1 LNEDPLIQSSGNKN
15 MADAVVNQNSEMVSN
30 DTGVFQQAG
39 SLVSQVS
46 RIYNQPAF
54 QRSLPT
60 FIALAVATIGL
71 GAYLWMQQPTRT
83 TLYAGLPE
91 AEKSR
96 VLDALRN
103 SGINVS
109 LDPVTGDVLVPTEN
123 YHSSR
128 MTLAA
133 QGLPA
138 SAGTGYEQ
146 LDTIQMG
153 SSRSVEAAKLKQ
165 SQELELARSI
175 SEIDLVISA
184 RVHLALPDKEV
195 FVRQQAEP
203 TASVFLQLAR
213 GRSLGRSQVEAIL
226 HLVSASVPSLT
237 KENVS
242 VVDQSGNLLSRST
255 GSAEGRLSN
264 DQLEHRI
271 QLENIYRARITSLLS
286 PIVGAGNINAQI
298 NLDIDFT
305 RSEVTEEVVDPKGNA
320 LRSEQNTSDRTMAAQ
335 AKGIPGALA
344 NQPPAAANL
353 ETQSSANG
361 GNEEMRSQSS
371 SEVKNY
377 EVSRTVSSTMKPT
390 NVIRKINAAVLVRE
404 RNIMDPETG
413 LPTTQKMSEGELLQ
427 IEKLVADAI
436 GIDKERGDSLT
447 VSSAPFMNELSE
459 GVKMEWFEKP
469 YMRSIINQTGF
480 VFILA
485 IVILGVV
492 RPLLSRILI
501 PTQVPGLHG
510 APASQDEIDID
521 QIEVGEGE
529 SLEDIKSKLKPKK
542 ASISAEMLDT
552 ANTYD
557 DKVAVIRM
565 IVSDEA
571 GRVSNV
577 FKSMMSRDIS

>member
-1 LNEDPLIQSSGNKN
+1 

-30 DTGVFQQAG
+30 ESGVLKQAG

-46 RIYNQPAF
+46 RMYSQPAF

-60 FIALAVATIGL
+60 FVALAVAVVGL
-71 GAYLWMQQPTRT
+71 VAYVWFQQPSRT

-96 VLDALRN
+96 VLEALTN
-103 SGINVS
+103 SGVS
-109 LDPVTGDVLVPTEN
+109 VTLDPVTGDVLVPTQN

-138 SAGTGYEQ
+138 TAATGYEQ
-146 LDTIQMG
+146 LDSIQMG
-153 SSRSVEAAKLKQ
+153 SSRSVEAARLKQ

-175 SEIDLVISA
+175 SEIDMVLSA

-213 GRSLGRSQVEAIL
+213 GRSLGRSKVEAIT
-226 HLVSASVPSLT
+226 HLVSASIPNLS

-242 VVDQSGNLLSRST
+242 VVDQNGNLLSSSN
-255 GSAEGRLSN
+255 GSDEARLS
-264 DQLEHRI
+264 DAQLEHRI
-271 QLENIYRARITSLLS
+271 RLEDIYRNRVKSLLT

-320 LRSEQNTSDRTMAAQ
+320 LRSEQNSSDKTMAAE
-335 AKGIPGALA
+335 AKGIPGAVA
-344 NQPPAAANL
+344 NTPPAPANL
-353 ETQSSANG
+353 NTARSAG
-361 GNEEMRSQSS
+361 GGAGGELRSQST

-377 EVSRTVSSTMKPT
+377 EVSRTVSSTVNPT
-390 NVIRKINAAVLVRE
+390 NIIRKINAAVLVRE
-404 RNIMDPETG
+404 RTIMDPETG
-413 LPTTQKMSEGELLQ
+413 LPTTQKMTEGELLQ
-427 IEKLVADAI
+427 IEKLVADAV

-447 VSSAPFMNELSE
+447 VSSAPFMSELTDA
-459 GVKMEWFEKP
+459 VTLQWYEKP
-469 YMRSIINQTGF
+469 YMRSIINQAGF
-480 VFILA
+480 VLILA

-492 RPLLSRILI
+492 RPLLNRVLI
-501 PTQVPGLHG
+501 PVLVPGMSG
-510 APASQDEIDID
+510 TADSEDDIDID

-529 SLEDIKSKLKPKK
+529 SLEDIKAKLKPKK

-577 FKSMMSRDIS
+577 FKSMMSRDIG

>member
-1 LNEDPLIQSSGNKN
+1 
-15 MADAVVNQNSEMVSN
+15 MADAVVNQSREMVTN
-30 DTGVFQQAG
+30 DSGVFAQAG
-39 SLVSQVS
+39 TLAAQVS
-46 RIYNQPAF
+46 RMYNQPAF

-60 FIALAVATIGL
+60 IVALAVAVLGL

-96 VLDALRN
+96 VIDALRN
-103 SGINVS
+103 SGVS
-109 LDPVTGDVLVPTEN
+109 VTLDPVTGDVLVPTEN

-138 SAGTGYEQ
+138 SAATGYEQ
-146 LDTIQMG
+146 LDSIQMG
-153 SSRSVEAAKLKQ
+153 SSRSVEAARLKQ

-175 SEIDLVISA
+175 SEIDLVLSA

-213 GRSLGRSQVEAIL
+213 GRSLGRSKVEAIT
-226 HLVSASVPSLT
+226 HLVSASVPNLS

-242 VVDQSGNLLSRST
+242 VVDQNGNLLSSIN
-255 GSAEGRLSN
+255 GGVEGRLS
-264 DQLEHRI
+264 DAQLEHRI
-271 QLENIYRARITSLLS
+271 RLEDIYRSRITSLLS

-305 RSEVTEEVVDPKGNA
+305 RSEITEEIVDPNGNA
-320 LRSEQNTSDRTMAAQ
+320 LRSEQSTSDKTMAAQ
-335 AKGIPGALA
+335 AKGIPGAVA
-344 NQPPAAANL
+344 NTPPAPADLNTQRSATGANDEL
-353 ETQSSANG
+353 
-361 GNEEMRSQSS
+361 RSQSS

-377 EVSRTVSSTMKPT
+377 EVSRTVSSTVNPT
-390 NVIRKINAAVLVRE
+390 NIIRKINAAVLVRE
-404 RNIMDPETG
+404 RTIMDPETG
-413 LPTTQKMSEGELLQ
+413 LPTTQKMTEGELLQ

-436 GIDKERGDSLT
+436 GINKERGDSLT
-447 VSSAPFMNELSE
+447 VSSAPFMTELSE
-459 GVKMEWFEKP
+459 GVEIQWFEQP
-469 YMRSIINQTGF
+469 YMRSIINQAGL
-480 VFILA
+480 VLILA

-492 RPLLSRILI
+492 RPLLNRILI
-501 PTQVPGLHG
+501 PISVPGMHG
-510 APASQDEIDID
+510 AAGSEDEIDID
-521 QIEVGEGE
+521 QIEVSEGE
-529 SLEDIKSKLKPKK
+529 SLEDIKAKLKPKK

-577 FKSMMSRDIS
+577 FKSMMSRDIG

>member
-1 LNEDPLIQSSGNKN
+1 

-30 DTGVFQQAG
+30 ESGVLKQAG

-46 RIYNQPAF
+46 RMYSQPAF

-60 FIALAVATIGL
+60 FVALAVAVVGL
-71 GAYLWMQQPTRT
+71 GAYLWFQQPSRT

-96 VLDALRN
+96 VLEALTN
-103 SGINVS
+103 AGVS
-109 LDPVTGDVLVPTEN
+109 VTLDPVTGDVLVPTQN

-138 SAGTGYEQ
+138 TAATGYEQ
-146 LDTIQMG
+146 LDSIQMG
-153 SSRSVEAAKLKQ
+153 SSRSVEAARLKQ

-175 SEIDLVISA
+175 SEIDMVLSA

-213 GRSLGRSQVEAIL
+213 GRSLGRSKVDAIT
-226 HLVSASVPSLT
+226 HLVSASIPNLS

-242 VVDQSGNLLSRST
+242 VVDQNGNLLSSSN
-255 GSAEGRLSN
+255 GSAEARLS
-264 DQLEHRI
+264 DAQLEHRI
-271 QLENIYRARITSLLS
+271 RLEDIYRNRVKSLLT

-305 RSEVTEEVVDPKGNA
+305 RSEITEEVVDPNGNA
-320 LRSEQNTSDRTMAAQ
+320 LRSEQNSSDKTMAAE
-335 AKGIPGALA
+335 AKGIPGAVA
-344 NQPPAAANL
+344 NTPPEPADLNTVRTAGSG
-353 ETQSSANG
+353 EG
-361 GNEEMRSQSS
+361 GELRSQST

-377 EVSRTVSSTMKPT
+377 EVSRTVSSTVNPT
-390 NVIRKINAAVLVRE
+390 NIIRKINAAVLVRE
-404 RNIMDPETG
+404 RTIMDPETG
-413 LPTTQKMSEGELLQ
+413 LPTTQKMTEGELLQ
-427 IEKLVADAI
+427 IEKLVADAV

-447 VSSAPFMNELSE
+447 VSSAPFMDELTDA
-459 GVKMEWFEKP
+459 VTLQWFEKP
-469 YMRSIINQTGF
+469 YMRDIINQAGF
-480 VFILA
+480 VLILA

-492 RPLLSRILI
+492 RPLLNRVLI
-501 PTQVPGLHG
+501 PVLVPGMSG
-510 APASQDEIDID
+510 TSESENDIDID
-521 QIEVGEGE
+521 QIEVAEGE
-529 SLEDIKSKLKPKK
+529 SLEDIKARLKPKK

>member
-1 LNEDPLIQSSGNKN
+1 

-30 DTGVFQQAG
+30 ESGVLKQAG

-46 RIYNQPAF
+46 RMYSQPAF

-60 FIALAVATIGL
+60 FVALAVAVVGL
-71 GAYLWMQQPTRT
+71 GAYLWFQQPSRT

-96 VLDALRN
+96 VLEALTN
-103 SGINVS
+103 SGVS
-109 LDPVTGDVLVPTEN
+109 VTLDPVTGDVLVPTQN

-138 SAGTGYEQ
+138 TAATGYEQ
-146 LDTIQMG
+146 LDSIQMG
-153 SSRSVEAAKLKQ
+153 SSRSVEAARLKQ

-175 SEIDLVISA
+175 SEIDMVLSA

-213 GRSLGRSQVEAIL
+213 GRSLGRSKVDAIT
-226 HLVSASVPSLT
+226 HLVSASIPNLS

-242 VVDQSGNLLSRST
+242 VVDQNGNLLSSSN
-255 GSAEGRLSN
+255 GSVEARLS
-264 DQLEHRI
+264 DAQLEHRI
-271 QLENIYRARITSLLS
+271 RLEDIYRNRVKSLLT

-305 RSEVTEEVVDPKGNA
+305 RSEVTEEVVDPNGNA
-320 LRSEQNTSDRTMAAQ
+320 LRSEQNSSDKTMAAE
-335 AKGIPGALA
+335 AKGIPGAVA
-344 NQPPAAANL
+344 NTPPAPADLN
-353 ETQSSANG
+353 TTRSAG
-361 GNEEMRSQSS
+361 GGAGGELRSQST

-377 EVSRTVSSTMKPT
+377 EVSRTVSSTVNPT
-390 NVIRKINAAVLVRE
+390 NIIRKINAAVLVRE
-404 RNIMDPETG
+404 RTIMDPETG
-413 LPTTQKMSEGELLQ
+413 LPTTQKMTEGELLQ
-427 IEKLVADAI
+427 IEKLVADAV

-447 VSSAPFMNELSE
+447 VSSAPFMSELTDA
-459 GVKMEWFEKP
+459 VTLQWYEKP
-469 YMRSIINQTGF
+469 YMRSIINQAGF
-480 VFILA
+480 VLILA

-492 RPLLSRILI
+492 RPLLNRVLI
-501 PTQVPGLHG
+501 PVLVPGMSG
-510 APASQDEIDID
+510 TADSEDDIDID

-529 SLEDIKSKLKPKK
+529 SLEDIKAKLKPKK

-577 FKSMMSRDIS
+577 FKSMMSRDIG

>member
-1 LNEDPLIQSSGNKN
+1 
-15 MADAVVNQNSEMVSN
+15 MADAVVNQNSEVVSN
-30 DTGVFQQAG
+30 DSGVLAQAG

-46 RIYNQPAF
+46 RVYNQPAF

-60 FIALAVATIGL
+60 FIALAVAVLGL

-103 SGINVS
+103 SGVS
-109 LDPVTGDVLVPTEN
+109 VTLDPVTGDVLVPTEN

-138 SAGTGYEQ
+138 SAATGYEQ
-146 LDTIQMG
+146 LDSIQMG
-153 SSRSVEAAKLKQ
+153 SSRSVEAARLKQ

-213 GRSLGRSQVEAIL
+213 GRSLGRSQVEAIT
-226 HLVSASVPSLT
+226 HLVSASIPSLT

-242 VVDQSGNLLSRST
+242 VVDQNGNLLSRSN
-255 GSAEGRLSN
+255 GSAEGQLSD

-271 QLENIYRARITSLLS
+271 RLEDIYRARIVSLLT

-305 RSEVTEEVVDPKGNA
+305 RSEVTEEIVDPNGNA
-320 LRSEQNTSDRTMAAQ
+320 LRSEQSTSDKTMAAQ

-344 NQPPAAANL
+344 NTPPAAANL
-353 ETQSSANG
+353 ENQSSANG
-361 GNEEMRSQSS
+361 GSEEMRSQSS

-377 EVSRTVSSTMKPT
+377 EVSRTVSSTLKPT

-404 RNIMDPETG
+404 RSIMDPETG
-413 LPTTQKMSEGELLQ
+413 LPTTQKMTEGELLQ
-427 IEKLVADAI
+427 IEKLVADAV
-436 GIDKERGDSLT
+436 GIDTERGDSLT
-447 VSSAPFMNELSE
+447 VSSAPFMNELTE
-459 GVKMEWFEKP
+459 GVKIEWFEKP
-469 YMRSIINQTGF
+469 YMRSIIKQTGF
-480 VFILA
+480 VLILA

-492 RPLLSRILI
+492 RPLLNRILI
-501 PTQVPGLHG
+501 PVTVPGMHG
-510 APASQDEIDID
+510 AAGAEDEIDID

-529 SLEDIKSKLKPKK
+529 SLEDIKAKLKPKK

-577 FKSMMSRDIS
+577 FKAMMSRDIS

>member
-1 LNEDPLIQSSGNKN
+1 

-30 DTGVFQQAG
+30 ESGVFKQAG

-46 RIYNQPAF
+46 RMYSQPAF

-60 FIALAVATIGL
+60 FVALAVAVVGL
-71 GAYLWMQQPTRT
+71 GAYLWFQQPSRT

-96 VLDALRN
+96 VLEALTN
-103 SGINVS
+103 AGVS
-109 LDPVTGDVLVPTEN
+109 VTLDPVTGDVLVPTQN

-138 SAGTGYEQ
+138 TAATGYEQ
-146 LDTIQMG
+146 LDSIQMG
-153 SSRSVEAAKLKQ
+153 SSRSVEAARLKQ

-175 SEIDLVISA
+175 SEIDMVLSA

-213 GRSLGRSQVEAIL
+213 GRSLGRSKVDAIT
-226 HLVSASVPSLT
+226 HLVSASIPNLS

-242 VVDQSGNLLSRST
+242 VVDQNGNLLSSSN
-255 GSAEGRLSN
+255 GSVEARLS
-264 DQLEHRI
+264 DAQLEHRI
-271 QLENIYRARITSLLS
+271 RLEDIYRNRVKSLLT

-305 RSEVTEEVVDPKGNA
+305 RSEITEEVVDPNGNA
-320 LRSEQNTSDRTMAAQ
+320 LRSEQNSSDKTMAAE
-335 AKGIPGALA
+335 AKGIPGAVA
-344 NQPPAAANL
+344 NTPPAPADLNTAR
-353 ETQSSANG
+353 SAG
-361 GNEEMRSQSS
+361 GGEGGELRSQST

-377 EVSRTVSSTMKPT
+377 EVSRTVSSTVNPT
-390 NVIRKINAAVLVRE
+390 NIIRKINAAVLVRE
-404 RNIMDPETG
+404 RTIMDPETG
-413 LPTTQKMSEGELLQ
+413 LPTTQKMTEGELLQ
-427 IEKLVADAI
+427 IEKLVADAV

-447 VSSAPFMNELSE
+447 VSSAPFMDELTDA
-459 GVKMEWFEKP
+459 VTLQWFEKP
-469 YMRSIINQTGF
+469 YMRSIINQAGF
-480 VFILA
+480 VLILA

-492 RPLLSRILI
+492 RPLLNRVLI
-501 PTQVPGLHG
+501 PVLVPGMSG
-510 APASQDEIDID
+510 TSDSEDDIDID
-521 QIEVGEGE
+521 QIEVAEGE
-529 SLEDIKSKLKPKK
+529 SLEDIKAKLKPKK

-577 FKSMMSRDIS
+577 FKSMMSRDIG

>member
-1 LNEDPLIQSSGNKN
+1 
-15 MADAVVNQNSEMVSN
+15 MADAVVNQSREMVTN
-30 DTGVFQQAG
+30 DSGVFAQAG
-39 SLVSQVS
+39 TLAAQVS
-46 RIYNQPAF
+46 RMYNQPAF

-60 FIALAVATIGL
+60 IVALAVAVLGL

-96 VLDALRN
+96 VIDALRN
-103 SGINVS
+103 SGVS
-109 LDPVTGDVLVPTEN
+109 VTLDPVTGDVLVPTEN

-138 SAGTGYEQ
+138 SAATGYEQ
-146 LDTIQMG
+146 LDSIQMG
-153 SSRSVEAAKLKQ
+153 SSRSVEAARLKQ

-175 SEIDLVISA
+175 SEIDLVLSA

-213 GRSLGRSQVEAIL
+213 GRSLGRSKVEAIT
-226 HLVSASVPSLT
+226 HLVSASVPNLS

-242 VVDQSGNLLSRST
+242 VVDQNGNLLSSVN
-255 GSAEGRLSN
+255 GGVEGRLS
-264 DQLEHRI
+264 DAQLEHRI
-271 QLENIYRARITSLLS
+271 RLEDIYRSRITSLLS

-305 RSEVTEEVVDPKGNA
+305 RSEITEEIVDPNGNA
-320 LRSEQNTSDRTMAAQ
+320 LRSEQSTSDKTMAAQ
-335 AKGIPGALA
+335 AKGIPGAVA
-344 NQPPAAANL
+344 NTPPAPADLN
-353 ETQSSANG
+353 TQRSATGPN
-361 GNEEMRSQSS
+361 NELRSQSS

-377 EVSRTVSSTMKPT
+377 EVSRTVSSTVNPT
-390 NVIRKINAAVLVRE
+390 NIIRKINAAVLVRE
-404 RNIMDPETG
+404 RTIMDPETG
-413 LPTTQKMSEGELLQ
+413 LPTTQKMTEGELLQ

-436 GIDKERGDSLT
+436 GINKERGDSLT
-447 VSSAPFMNELSE
+447 VSSAPFITELSE
-459 GVKMEWFEKP
+459 GVEIQWFEKP
-469 YMRSIINQTGF
+469 YMRSIINQAGL
-480 VFILA
+480 VLILA

-492 RPLLSRILI
+492 RPLLNRILI
-501 PTQVPGLHG
+501 PISVPGMHG
-510 APASQDEIDID
+510 AAGSEDEIDID

-529 SLEDIKSKLKPKK
+529 SLEDIKAKLKPKK

-577 FKSMMSRDIS
+577 FKSMMSRDIG

>member
-1 LNEDPLIQSSGNKN
+1 
-15 MADAVVNQNSEMVSN
+15 MADAVVNQNSEVVSN
-30 DTGVFQQAG
+30 DSGVFAQAG

-46 RIYNQPAF
+46 RVYNQPAF

-60 FIALAVATIGL
+60 FIAMAVAVLGL

-103 SGINVS
+103 SGVS
-109 LDPVTGDVLVPTEN
+109 VTLDPVTGDVLVPTEN

-138 SAGTGYEQ
+138 SAATGYEQ
-146 LDTIQMG
+146 LDSIQMG
-153 SSRSVEAAKLKQ
+153 SSRSVEAARLKQ

-213 GRSLGRSQVEAIL
+213 GRSLGRSQVEAIT
-226 HLVSASVPSLT
+226 HLVSASIPSLT

-242 VVDQSGNLLSRST
+242 VVDQNGNLLSRSN
-255 GSAEGRLSN
+255 GSAEGQLSD

-271 QLENIYRARITSLLS
+271 RLEDIYRSRIVSLLT

-305 RSEVTEEVVDPKGNA
+305 RSEVTEEIVDPNGNA
-320 LRSEQNTSDRTMAAQ
+320 LRSEQNTSDKTMAAQ

-344 NQPPAAANL
+344 NTPPAAANL
-353 ETQSSANG
+353 KNQSSANG
-361 GNEEMRSQSS
+361 GSEEMRSQSS

-377 EVSRTVSSTMKPT
+377 EVSRTVSSTLKPT

-404 RNIMDPETG
+404 RSIMDPETG
-413 LPTTQKMSEGELLQ
+413 LPTTQKMTEGELLQ
-427 IEKLVADAI
+427 IEKLVADAV
-436 GIDKERGDSLT
+436 GIDTKRGDSLT
-447 VSSAPFMNELSE
+447 VSSAPFMNELAE
-459 GVKMEWFEKP
+459 GVKIEWFEKP

-480 VFILA
+480 VLILA

-492 RPLLSRILI
+492 RPLLNRILI
-501 PTQVPGLHG
+501 PVTVPGMHG
-510 APASQDEIDID
+510 AAGSEDEIDID
-521 QIEVGEGE
+521 QIEVAEGE
-529 SLEDIKSKLKPKK
+529 SLEDIKAKLKPKK

-577 FKSMMSRDIS
+577 FKAMMSRDIS

>member
-1 LNEDPLIQSSGNKN
+1 
-15 MADAVVNQNSEMVSN
+15 MAEAVVSQNSEIVSN
-30 DTGVFQQAG
+30 ETGVLKQAG
-39 SLVSQVS
+39 TLVTQV
-46 RIYNQPAF
+46 RQMYGQPAF

-60 FIALAVATIGL
+60 IVAIMVVIFGL
-71 GAYLWMQQPTRT
+71 GFYLWAQQPIRT

-96 VLDALRN
+96 VIDALKN
-103 SGINVS
+103 SGVDVS
-109 LDPVTGDVLVPTEN
+109 LDPVTGDVLVPN
-123 YHSSR
+123 GSYHSSR

-138 SAGTGYEQ
+138 SAASGYEQ
-146 LDTIQMG
+146 LDSIQMG

-165 SQELELARSI
+165 SQEVELARSI
-175 SEIDLVISA
+175 SEIDMVMSA

-203 TASVFLQLAR
+203 TASVFVQLAR
-213 GRSLGRSQVEAIL
+213 GRSLGSSKVEAIT
-226 HLVSASVPSLT
+226 HLVSASIPNLT

-242 VVDQSGNLLSRST
+242 VVDQNGNLLSRSN
-255 GSAEGRLSN
+255 GSIEGRLS
-264 DQLEHRI
+264 DSQLEHRI
-271 QLENIYRARITSLLS
+271 RLEDIYRSRIKSLVS
-286 PIVGAGNINAQI
+286 PIVGVGNVNAQI

-305 RSEVTEEVVDPKGNA
+305 RSEITEEIVDPNGNA
-320 LRSEQNTSDRTMAAQ
+320 LRSEQSTSDKTLAAK
-335 AKGIPGALA
+335 AKGIPGAVA
-344 NQPPAAANL
+344 NTPP
-353 ETQSSANG
+353 SAVDLNKEKTVADG
-361 GNEEMRSQSS
+361 GGEELRSQSS

-377 EVSRTVSSTMKPT
+377 EVSRTVSSTMKPS
-390 NVIRKINAAVLVRE
+390 NVIRRINAAVLVRE
-404 RNIMDPETG
+404 RTIEDPETG
-413 LPTTQKMSEGELLQ
+413 LPTTQKMTEGELLQ

-436 GIDKERGDSLT
+436 GIDEERGDSLT
-447 VSSAPFMNELSE
+447 VSSAPFVSI
-459 GVKMEWFEKP
+459 VSDAVFQRWFEKP
-469 YMRSIINQTGF
+469 YMRSIINQAGF
-480 VFILA
+480 VLILG

-501 PTQVPGLHG
+501 PVSVPGVG
-510 APASQDEIDID
+510 GVAGGVDDEIDID

-529 SLEDIKSKLKPKK
+529 SLEDIKAKLKPKK
-542 ASISAEMLDT
+542 AAISAEMLDT

-577 FKSMMSRDIS
+577 FKSMMSRDMS

>member
-1 LNEDPLIQSSGNKN
+1 

-30 DTGVFQQAG
+30 ESGVLKQAG

-46 RIYNQPAF
+46 RMYGQPAF

-60 FIALAVATIGL
+60 FVALAVAVVGL
-71 GAYLWMQQPTRT
+71 GAYLWFQQPSRT

-96 VLDALRN
+96 VLEALAN
-103 SGINVS
+103 SGVS
-109 LDPVTGDVLVPTEN
+109 VTLDPVTGDVLVPTQN

-138 SAGTGYEQ
+138 TAATGYEQ
-146 LDTIQMG
+146 LDSIQMG
-153 SSRSVEAAKLKQ
+153 SSRSVEAARLKQ

-175 SEIDLVISA
+175 SEIDMVLSA

-213 GRSLGRSQVEAIL
+213 GRSLGRSKVDAIT
-226 HLVSASVPSLT
+226 HLVSASIPNLS

-242 VVDQSGNLLSRST
+242 VVDQNGNLLSSSN
-255 GSAEGRLSN
+255 GSVEARLS
-264 DQLEHRI
+264 DAQLEHRI
-271 QLENIYRARITSLLS
+271 RLEDIYRNRVKSLLT

-320 LRSEQNTSDRTMAAQ
+320 LRSEQNSSDKTMAAE
-335 AKGIPGALA
+335 AKGIPGAVA
-344 NQPPAAANL
+344 NTPPAPADLNTAR
-353 ETQSSANG
+353 SAG
-361 GNEEMRSQSS
+361 GGAGGELRSQST

-377 EVSRTVSSTMKPT
+377 EVSRTVSSTVNPT
-390 NVIRKINAAVLVRE
+390 NIIRKINAAVLVRE
-404 RNIMDPETG
+404 RSIVDPETG
-413 LPTTQKMSEGELLQ
+413 LPTTQKMTEGELLQ
-427 IEKLVADAI
+427 IEKLVADAV

-447 VSSAPFMNELSE
+447 VSSAPFMSELTDA
-459 GVKMEWFEKP
+459 VTLQWYEKP
-469 YMRSIINQTGF
+469 YMRSIINQAGF
-480 VFILA
+480 VLILA

-492 RPLLSRILI
+492 RPLLNRVLI
-501 PTQVPGLHG
+501 PVLVPGMSG
-510 APASQDEIDID
+510 AADSEDDIDID

-529 SLEDIKSKLKPKK
+529 SLEDIKAKLKPKK

-577 FKSMMSRDIS
+577 FKSMMSRDIG

>member
-1 LNEDPLIQSSGNKN
+1 
-15 MADAVVNQNSEMVSN
+15 MADAVVNQSREMVTN
-30 DTGVFQQAG
+30 DSGVFAQAG
-39 SLVSQVS
+39 TLAAQVS
-46 RIYNQPAF
+46 RMYNQPAF

-60 FIALAVATIGL
+60 IVALAVAVLGL

-96 VLDALRN
+96 VIDALRN
-103 SGINVS
+103 SGVS
-109 LDPVTGDVLVPTEN
+109 VTLDPVTGDVLVPTEN

-138 SAGTGYEQ
+138 SAATGYEQ
-146 LDTIQMG
+146 LDSIQMG
-153 SSRSVEAAKLKQ
+153 SSRSVEAARLKQ

-175 SEIDLVISA
+175 SEIDLVLSA

-213 GRSLGRSQVEAIL
+213 GRSLGRSKVEAIT
-226 HLVSASVPSLT
+226 HLVSASVPNLS

-242 VVDQSGNLLSRST
+242 VVDQNGNLLSSVN
-255 GSAEGRLSN
+255 GGVEGRLS
-264 DQLEHRI
+264 DAQLEHRI
-271 QLENIYRARITSLLS
+271 RLEDIYRSRITSLLS

-305 RSEVTEEVVDPKGNA
+305 RSEITEEIVDPNGNA
-320 LRSEQNTSDRTMAAQ
+320 LRSEQSTSDKTMAAQ
-335 AKGIPGALA
+335 AKGIPGAVA
-344 NQPPAAANL
+344 NTPPAPADLN
-353 ETQSSANG
+353 TQRSATGPND
-361 GNEEMRSQSS
+361 ELRSQSS

-377 EVSRTVSSTMKPT
+377 EVSRTVSSTVNPA
-390 NVIRKINAAVLVRE
+390 NIIRKINAAVLVRE
-404 RNIMDPETG
+404 RTIMDPETG
-413 LPTTQKMSEGELLQ
+413 LPTTQKMTEGELLQ

-436 GIDKERGDSLT
+436 GINKERGDSLT
-447 VSSAPFMNELSE
+447 VSSAPFVTELSE
-459 GVKMEWFEKP
+459 GVEIQWFEKP
-469 YMRSIINQTGF
+469 YMRSIINQAGL
-480 VFILA
+480 VLILA

-492 RPLLSRILI
+492 RPLLNRILI
-501 PTQVPGLHG
+501 PISVPGMHG
-510 APASQDEIDID
+510 AAGSEDEIDID

-529 SLEDIKSKLKPKK
+529 SLEDIKAKLKPKK

-577 FKSMMSRDIS
+577 FKSMMSRDIG

>member
-1 LNEDPLIQSSGNKN
+1 

-30 DTGVFQQAG
+30 DSGVFQQAG
-39 SLVSQVS
+39 SLVSQVR

-60 FIALAVATIGL
+60 FVALAVAVIGL
-71 GAYLWMQQPTRT
+71 GAYLWMQQPILT

-96 VLDALRN
+96 ILDALRN
-103 SGINVS
+103 SGVKVR

-138 SAGTGYEQ
+138 SVATGYEQ
-146 LDTIQMG
+146 LDSIQMG
-153 SSRSVEAAKLKQ
+153 SSRSVEAARLKQ
-165 SQELELARSI
+165 SQEMELARSI

-242 VVDQSGNLLSRST
+242 VVDQNGNLLSRSN

-264 DQLEHRI
+264 EQLEQRI
-271 QLENIYRARITSLLS
+271 RLEDIYRARITSLLT

-298 NLDIDFT
+298 NLDIDYT
-305 RSEVTEEVVDPKGNA
+305 RSEVTEEVVDPDGNA
-320 LRSEQNTSDRTMAAQ
+320 LRSEQSTSDRTMAAQ

-353 ETQSSANG
+353 TTESTANG

-377 EVSRTVSSTMKPT
+377 EVSRTVSSTMNPT
-390 NVIRKINAAVLVRE
+390 SVIRKINAAVLVRE
-404 RNIMDPETG
+404 RTITDPDTG

-427 IEKLVADAI
+427 IEKLVADAV

-447 VSSAPFMNELSE
+447 VSSAPFMSELSE
-459 GVKMEWFEKP
+459 GVKIEWFEKP
-469 YMRSIINQTGF
+469 YMRSIINQAGF
-480 VFILA
+480 VLILA

-492 RPLLSRILI
+492 RPLLNRILI
-501 PTQVPGLHG
+501 PIQVPGFQG
-510 APASQDEIDID
+510 VPGSDDEIDLD
-521 QIEVGEGE
+521 QIVVEEGE
-529 SLEDIKSKLKPKK
+529 SLEDIKAKLKPKK
-542 ASISAEMLDT
+542 QAISAEMLDT

-577 FKSMMSRDIS
+577 FKSMMSRDIN

>member
-1 LNEDPLIQSSGNKN
+1 
-15 MADAVVNQNSEMVSN
+15 MADAVVNQNREMVSN
-30 DTGVFQQAG
+30 EAGVFAQAG
-39 SLVSQVS
+39 SLASQVS
-46 RIYNQPAF
+46 RVYNQPAF

-60 FIALAVATIGL
+60 FVALAVAVLGL
-71 GAYLWMQQPTRT
+71 GAYLWAQQPSRT

-96 VLDALRN
+96 VLEALTN
-103 SGINVS
+103 SGVS
-109 LDPVTGDVLVPTEN
+109 VTLDPVTGDVLVPTAN

-138 SAGTGYEQ
+138 TAATGYEQ
-146 LDTIQMG
+146 LDSIQMG
-153 SSRSVEAAKLKQ
+153 SSRSVEAARLKQ

-175 SEIDLVISA
+175 SEIDMVINA

-213 GRSLGRSQVEAIL
+213 GRSLGRSKVDAIT
-226 HLVSASVPSLT
+226 HLVSASIPNLS

-242 VVDQSGNLLSRST
+242 VVDQNGNLLSSSN
-255 GSAEGRLSN
+255 GSVEARLS
-264 DQLEHRI
+264 DAQLEHRI
-271 QLENIYRARITSLLS
+271 RLEDIYRNRVKSLLT

-305 RSEVTEEVVDPKGNA
+305 RSEVTEEVVDPNGNA
-320 LRSEQNTSDRTMAAQ
+320 LRSEQNSSDKTMAAE
-335 AKGIPGALA
+335 AKGIPGAVA
-344 NQPPAAANL
+344 NTPPPPANL
-353 ETQSSANG
+353 NTARSAG
-361 GNEEMRSQSS
+361 GGIGGELRSQST

-377 EVSRTVSSTMKPT
+377 EVSRTVSSTVNPT
-390 NVIRKINAAVLVRE
+390 NIIRKINAAVLVRE
-404 RNIMDPETG
+404 RSIMDPETG
-413 LPTTQKMSEGELLQ
+413 LPTTQKMTEGELLQ
-427 IEKLVADAI
+427 IEKLVADAV

-447 VSSAPFMNELSE
+447 VSSAPFIDELT
-459 GVKMEWFEKP
+459 GAVKIQWFEKP
-469 YMRSIINQTGF
+469 YMRSIINQAGF
-480 VFILA
+480 VLILA

-492 RPLLSRILI
+492 RPLLSRVLI
-501 PTQVPGLHG
+501 PVSVPGMSG
-510 APASQDEIDID
+510 TSASEDEIDID

-529 SLEDIKSKLKPKK
+529 SLEDIKAKLKPKK

-577 FKSMMSRDIS
+577 FKSMMSRDIG

>member
-1 LNEDPLIQSSGNKN
+1 

-30 DTGVFQQAG
+30 DSGVLRQAG

-60 FIALAVATIGL
+60 FVALAVATIGL
-71 GAYLWMQQPTRT
+71 GTYLWMQSPQRT

-103 SGINVS
+103 SGVNVA

-133 QGLPA
+133 QGLPQ
-138 SAGTGYEQ
+138 SAATGYDQ
-146 LDTIQMG
+146 LDSIQMG
-153 SSRSVEAAKLKQ
+153 SSRSVEAARLKQ

-203 TASVFLQLAR
+203 TASVFIQLAR
-213 GRSLGRSQVEAIL
+213 GRSLGKSQINAIL
-226 HLVSASVPSLT
+226 HLVSASVPSLN

-242 VVDQSGNLLSRST
+242 VVDQNGNLLSRSS
-255 GSAEGRLSN
+255 GSTESRLSN
-264 DQLEHRI
+264 DQLEHRVR
-271 QLENIYRARITSLLS
+271 LEDIYRTRVTSMLA

-298 NLDIDFT
+298 NLDIDYT
-305 RSEVTEEVVDPKGNA
+305 RSEVTEEIVDPNGNA
-320 LRSEQNTSDRTMAAQ
+320 LRSEQSTSDRTMAAQ

-353 ETQSSANG
+353 QTQSTANG

-377 EVSRTVSSTMKPT
+377 EVSRTVSSKMNPS

-404 RNIMDPETG
+404 QTIMDPETG
-413 LPTTQKMSEGELLQ
+413 LPTTQKMTEGELLQ

-436 GIDKERGDSLT
+436 GIDEERGDSLT
-447 VSSAPFMNELSE
+447 VSSAPFVSELSDS
-459 GVKMEWFEKP
+459 VKIEWYEKP
-469 YMRSIINQTGF
+469 YMRSIINQGGF
-480 VFILA
+480 VLILG

-492 RPLLSRILI
+492 RPLLNRILI
-501 PTQVPGLHG
+501 PITVPGMAG
-510 APASQDEIDID
+510 APGSEDEIDLD

-529 SLEDIKSKLKPKK
+529 SLEDIKAKLKPKK

-571 GRVSNV
+571 GRVSAV
-577 FKSMMSRDIS
+577 FKSMMSRDIG

>member
-1 LNEDPLIQSSGNKN
+1 
-15 MADAVVNQNSEMVSN
+15 MADAVANQNSEMVSN
-30 DTGVFQQAG
+30 ESGVLKQAG

-46 RIYNQPAF
+46 RMYSQPAF

-60 FIALAVATIGL
+60 FVALAVAVVGL
-71 GAYLWMQQPTRT
+71 GAYLWFQQPSRT

-96 VLDALRN
+96 VLEALTN
-103 SGINVS
+103 SGVS
-109 LDPVTGDVLVPTEN
+109 VTLDPVTGDVLVPTQN

-138 SAGTGYEQ
+138 TAATGYEQ
-146 LDTIQMG
+146 LDSIQMG
-153 SSRSVEAAKLKQ
+153 SSRSVEAARLKQ

-175 SEIDLVISA
+175 SEIDMVLSA

-213 GRSLGRSQVEAIL
+213 GRSLGRSKVDAIT
-226 HLVSASVPSLT
+226 HLVSASIPNLS

-242 VVDQSGNLLSRST
+242 VVDQNGNLLSSSN
-255 GSAEGRLSN
+255 GSVEARLS
-264 DQLEHRI
+264 DAQLEHRI
-271 QLENIYRARITSLLS
+271 RLEDIYRNRVKSLLT

-320 LRSEQNTSDRTMAAQ
+320 LRSEQNSSDKTMAAE
-335 AKGIPGALA
+335 AKGIPGAVA
-344 NQPPAAANL
+344 NTPPRPADLNTAR
-353 ETQSSANG
+353 SAG
-361 GNEEMRSQSS
+361 GGAGGELRSQST

-377 EVSRTVSSTMKPT
+377 EVSRTVSSTVNPT
-390 NVIRKINAAVLVRE
+390 NIIRKINAAVLVRE
-404 RNIMDPETG
+404 RTIMDPETG
-413 LPTTQKMSEGELLQ
+413 LPTTQKMTEGELLQ
-427 IEKLVADAI
+427 IEKLVADAV

-447 VSSAPFMNELSE
+447 VSSAPFMSELTDA
-459 GVKMEWFEKP
+459 VTLQWYEKP
-469 YMRSIINQTGF
+469 YMRAIMNQAGF
-480 VFILA
+480 VLILA

-492 RPLLSRILI
+492 RPLLNRVLI
-501 PTQVPGLHG
+501 PVLVPGMSG
-510 APASQDEIDID
+510 TAESEDDIDID

-529 SLEDIKSKLKPKK
+529 SLEDIKAKLKPKK

-577 FKSMMSRDIS
+577 FKSMMSRDIG

>member
-1 LNEDPLIQSSGNKN
+1 

-30 DTGVFQQAG
+30 ESGVLKQAG

-46 RIYNQPAF
+46 RMYGQPAF

-60 FIALAVATIGL
+60 FVALAVAVVGL
-71 GAYLWMQQPTRT
+71 GAYLWFQQPSRT

-96 VLDALRN
+96 VLEALTN
-103 SGINVS
+103 SGVS
-109 LDPVTGDVLVPTEN
+109 VTLDPVTGDVLVPTQN

-138 SAGTGYEQ
+138 TAATGYEQ
-146 LDTIQMG
+146 LDSIQMG
-153 SSRSVEAAKLKQ
+153 SSRSVEAARLKQ

-175 SEIDLVISA
+175 SEIDMVLSA

-213 GRSLGRSQVEAIL
+213 GRSLGRSKVDAIT
-226 HLVSASVPSLT
+226 HLVSASIPNLS

-242 VVDQSGNLLSRST
+242 VVDQNGNLLSSSN
-255 GSAEGRLSN
+255 GSVEARLS
-264 DQLEHRI
+264 DAQLEHRI
-271 QLENIYRARITSLLS
+271 RLEDIYRNRVKSLLT

-320 LRSEQNTSDRTMAAQ
+320 LRSEQNSSDKTMAAE
-335 AKGIPGALA
+335 AKGIPGAVA
-344 NQPPAAANL
+344 NTPPAPADLNTAR
-353 ETQSSANG
+353 SAG
-361 GNEEMRSQSS
+361 GGAGGELRSQST

-377 EVSRTVSSTMKPT
+377 EVSRTVSSTVNPT
-390 NVIRKINAAVLVRE
+390 NIIRKINAAVLVRE
-404 RNIMDPETG
+404 RTIMDPETG
-413 LPTTQKMSEGELLQ
+413 LPTTQKMTEGELLQ
-427 IEKLVADAI
+427 IEKLVADAV

-447 VSSAPFMNELSE
+447 VSSAPFMSELSDA
-459 GVKMEWFEKP
+459 VTLQWYEKP
-469 YMRSIINQTGF
+469 YMRSIINQAGF
-480 VFILA
+480 VLILA

-492 RPLLSRILI
+492 RPLLNRVLI
-501 PTQVPGLHG
+501 PVLVPGMSG
-510 APASQDEIDID
+510 TADSEDDIDID

-529 SLEDIKSKLKPKK
+529 SLEDIKAKLKPKK

-577 FKSMMSRDIS
+577 FKSMMSRDIG

>member
-1 LNEDPLIQSSGNKN
+1 
-15 MADAVVNQNSEMVSN
+15 MADAVANQNSEMVSG

-60 FIALAVATIGL
+60 FIALAVAVIGL
-71 GAYLWMQQPTRT
+71 GAYLWMQQPART

-103 SGINVS
+103 SGVNVT
-109 LDPVTGDVLVPTEN
+109 LDPVTGDVLVPTET

-138 SAGTGYEQ
+138 SARTGYEQ
-146 LDTIQMG
+146 LDSIQMG

-165 SQELELARSI
+165 SQEMELARSI
-175 SEIDLVISA
+175 SEIDLVISS

-213 GRSLGRSQVEAIL
+213 GRSLGRSQIEAIL

-242 VVDQSGNLLSRST
+242 VVDQNGNLLSRSN

-271 QLENIYRARITSLLS
+271 RLEDIYRARITSLLT

-305 RSEVTEEVVDPKGNA
+305 RSEVTEEIVDPKGNA
-320 LRSEQNTSDRTMAAQ
+320 LRSEQNTSDQTMAAQ

-344 NQPPAAANL
+344 NQPPAAADL
-353 ETQSSANG
+353 ETQSTANG

-404 RNIMDPETG
+404 RAIMDPETG

-427 IEKLVADAI
+427 IEKLVADAV

-459 GVKMEWFEKP
+459 GVKVEWFEKP

-480 VFILA
+480 VLILA

-501 PTQVPGLHG
+501 PTQVPGMHG
-510 APASQDEIDID
+510 TPVSEDEIDID

-529 SLEDIKSKLKPKK
+529 SLEDIKAKLKPKK
-542 ASISAEMLDT
+542 AAISAEMLDT

>member
-1 LNEDPLIQSSGNKN
+1 

-30 DTGVFQQAG
+30 ESGVLKQAG

-46 RIYNQPAF
+46 RMYGQPAF

-60 FIALAVATIGL
+60 FVALAVAVLGL
-71 GAYLWMQQPTRT
+71 GAYLWAQQPSRT

-96 VLDALRN
+96 VLEALTN
-103 SGINVS
+103 SGVS
-109 LDPVTGDVLVPTEN
+109 VTLDPVTGDVLVPTAN

-138 SAGTGYEQ
+138 TAATGYEQ
-146 LDTIQMG
+146 LDSIQMG
-153 SSRSVEAAKLKQ
+153 SSRSVEAARLKQ

-175 SEIDLVISA
+175 SEIDMVINA

-213 GRSLGRSQVEAIL
+213 GRSLGRSKVDAIT
-226 HLVSASVPSLT
+226 HLVSASIPNLS

-242 VVDQSGNLLSRST
+242 VVDQNGNLLSSSN
-255 GSAEGRLSN
+255 GSVEARLS
-264 DQLEHRI
+264 DAQLEHRI
-271 QLENIYRARITSLLS
+271 RLEDIYRNRVKSLLT

-305 RSEVTEEVVDPKGNA
+305 RSEVTEEVVDPNGNA
-320 LRSEQNTSDRTMAAQ
+320 LRSEQNSSDKTMAAE
-335 AKGIPGALA
+335 AKGIPGAVA
-344 NQPPAAANL
+344 NTPPPPANL
-353 ETQSSANG
+353 NTARSAG
-361 GNEEMRSQSS
+361 GGIGGELRSQST

-377 EVSRTVSSTMKPT
+377 EVSRTVSSTVNPT
-390 NVIRKINAAVLVRE
+390 NIIRKINAAVLVRE
-404 RNIMDPETG
+404 RSIMDPETG
-413 LPTTQKMSEGELLQ
+413 LPTTQKMTEGELLQ
-427 IEKLVADAI
+427 IEKLVADAV

-447 VSSAPFMNELSE
+447 VSSAPFIDELTG
-459 GVKMEWFEKP
+459 GVKIQWFEKP
-469 YMRSIINQTGF
+469 YMRSIINQAGF
-480 VFILA
+480 VLILA

-501 PTQVPGLHG
+501 PVSVPGMSG
-510 APASQDEIDID
+510 TSASEDEIDID

-529 SLEDIKSKLKPKK
+529 SLEDIKAKLKPKK

-577 FKSMMSRDIS
+577 FKSMMSRDIG

>member
-1 LNEDPLIQSSGNKN
+1 

-30 DTGVFQQAG
+30 ESGVLKQAG

-46 RIYNQPAF
+46 RMYGQPAF

-60 FIALAVATIGL
+60 FVALAVAVVGL
-71 GAYLWMQQPTRT
+71 GAYLWFQQPSRT

-96 VLDALRN
+96 VLEALTN
-103 SGINVS
+103 SGVS
-109 LDPVTGDVLVPTEN
+109 VTLDPVTGDVLVPTQN

-138 SAGTGYEQ
+138 TAATGYEQ
-146 LDTIQMG
+146 LDSIQMG
-153 SSRSVEAAKLKQ
+153 SSRSVEAARLKQ

-175 SEIDLVISA
+175 SEIDMVLSA

-213 GRSLGRSQVEAIL
+213 GRSLGRSKVDAIT
-226 HLVSASVPSLT
+226 HLVSASIPNLS

-242 VVDQSGNLLSRST
+242 VVDQNGNLLSSSN
-255 GSAEGRLSN
+255 GSVEARLS
-264 DQLEHRI
+264 DAQLEHRI
-271 QLENIYRARITSLLS
+271 RLEDIYRNRVKSLLT

-320 LRSEQNTSDRTMAAQ
+320 LRSEQNSSDKTMAAE
-335 AKGIPGALA
+335 AKGIPGAVA
-344 NQPPAAANL
+344 NTPPAPADLN
-353 ETQSSANG
+353 TTRSAG
-361 GNEEMRSQSS
+361 GGAGGELRSQST

-377 EVSRTVSSTMKPT
+377 EVSRTVSSTVNPT
-390 NVIRKINAAVLVRE
+390 NIIRKINAAVLVRE
-404 RNIMDPETG
+404 RSIVDPETG
-413 LPTTQKMSEGELLQ
+413 LPTTQKMTEGELLQ
-427 IEKLVADAI
+427 IEKLVADAV

-447 VSSAPFMNELSE
+447 VSSAPFMSELTDA
-459 GVKMEWFEKP
+459 VTLQWYEKP
-469 YMRSIINQTGF
+469 YMRSIINQAGF
-480 VFILA
+480 VLILA

-492 RPLLSRILI
+492 RPLLNRVLI
-501 PTQVPGLHG
+501 PVLVPGMSG
-510 APASQDEIDID
+510 TADSEDDIDID

-529 SLEDIKSKLKPKK
+529 SLEDIKAKLKPKK

-577 FKSMMSRDIS
+577 FKSMMSRDIG

>member
-1 LNEDPLIQSSGNKN
+1 

-30 DTGVFQQAG
+30 DSGVFQQAG
-39 SLVSQVS
+39 SIVSQVS

-60 FIALAVATIGL
+60 FIALAVAVIGL

-103 SGINVS
+103 SGVNVT

-138 SAGTGYEQ
+138 SAATGYEQ
-146 LDTIQMG
+146 LDSIQMG
-153 SSRSVEAAKLKQ
+153 SSRSVEAARLKQ
-165 SQELELARSI
+165 SQEMELARSI

-226 HLVSASVPSLT
+226 HLVSASVPSLS

-242 VVDQSGNLLSRST
+242 VVDQNGNLLSRSN

-271 QLENIYRARITSLLS
+271 RLEDIYRARITSLLS

-305 RSEVTEEVVDPKGNA
+305 RSEVTEEIVDPNGNA

-353 ETQSSANG
+353 ETQSTANG

-404 RNIMDPETG
+404 RTIMDPETG

-427 IEKLVADAI
+427 IEKLVADAV

-447 VSSAPFMNELSE
+447 VSSAPFVNELSE

-480 VFILA
+480 VLILA

-501 PTQVPGLHG
+501 PTQVPGMHG
-510 APASQDEIDID
+510 APASEDEIDID

-529 SLEDIKSKLKPKK
+529 SLEDIKAKLKPKK
-542 ASISAEMLDT
+542 AAISAEMLDT

>member
-1 LNEDPLIQSSGNKN
+1 

-30 DTGVFQQAG
+30 DSGVLRQAG

-60 FIALAVATIGL
+60 FVALAVATIGL
-71 GAYLWMQQPTRT
+71 GTYLWMQTPQRT

-103 SGINVS
+103 SGVNVA

-133 QGLPA
+133 QGLPQ
-138 SAGTGYEQ
+138 SAATGYDQ
-146 LDTIQMG
+146 LDSIQMG
-153 SSRSVEAAKLKQ
+153 SSRSVEAARLKQ

-203 TASVFLQLAR
+203 TASVFIQLAR
-213 GRSLGRSQVEAIL
+213 GRSLGKSQINAIL
-226 HLVSASVPSLT
+226 HLVSASVPSLN

-242 VVDQSGNLLSRST
+242 VVDQNGNLLSRSS
-255 GSAEGRLSN
+255 GSTESRLSN
-264 DQLEHRI
+264 DQLEHRVR
-271 QLENIYRARITSLLS
+271 LEDIYRTRVTSLLA

-298 NLDIDFT
+298 NLDIDYT
-305 RSEVTEEVVDPKGNA
+305 RSEVTEEIVDPNGNA
-320 LRSEQNTSDRTMAAQ
+320 LRSEQSTSDRTMAAQ

-353 ETQSSANG
+353 QTQSTANG

-377 EVSRTVSSTMKPT
+377 EVSRTVSSKMNPS

-404 RNIMDPETG
+404 QTIMDPETG
-413 LPTTQKMSEGELLQ
+413 LPTTQKMTEGELLQ

-436 GIDKERGDSLT
+436 GIDEERGDSLT
-447 VSSAPFMNELSE
+447 VSSAPFVSELSDS
-459 GVKMEWFEKP
+459 VKIEWYEKP
-469 YMRSIINQTGF
+469 YMRSIINQGGF
-480 VFILA
+480 VLILG

-492 RPLLSRILI
+492 RPLLNRILI
-501 PTQVPGLHG
+501 PVTVPGMAG
-510 APASQDEIDID
+510 APGSEDEIDLD

-529 SLEDIKSKLKPKK
+529 SLEDIKAKLKPKK

-571 GRVSNV
+571 GRVSAV
-577 FKSMMSRDIS
+577 FKSMMSRDIG

>member
-1 LNEDPLIQSSGNKN
+1 
-15 MADAVVNQNSEMVSN
+15 MADAVVNQNREMVSN
-30 DTGVFQQAG
+30 ESGVFAQAG
-39 SLVSQVS
+39 SLASQVS
-46 RIYNQPAF
+46 RVYNQPAF

-60 FIALAVATIGL
+60 FVALAVAVVGL
-71 GAYLWMQQPTRT
+71 GAYLWAQQPSRT

-96 VLDALRN
+96 VLEALTN
-103 SGINVS
+103 SGVS
-109 LDPVTGDVLVPTEN
+109 VTLDPVTGDVLVPTAN

-138 SAGTGYEQ
+138 TAATGYEQ
-146 LDTIQMG
+146 LDSIQMG
-153 SSRSVEAAKLKQ
+153 SSRSVEAARLKQ

-175 SEIDLVISA
+175 SEIDMVINA

-213 GRSLGRSQVEAIL
+213 GRSLGRSKVDAIT
-226 HLVSASVPSLT
+226 HLVSASIPNLS

-242 VVDQSGNLLSRST
+242 VVDQNGNLLSSSN
-255 GSAEGRLSN
+255 GSVEARLS
-264 DQLEHRI
+264 DAQLEHRI
-271 QLENIYRARITSLLS
+271 RLEDIYRNRVKSLLT

-305 RSEVTEEVVDPKGNA
+305 RSEVTEEVVDPNGNA
-320 LRSEQNTSDRTMAAQ
+320 LRSEQNSSDKTMAAE
-335 AKGIPGALA
+335 AKGIPGAVA
-344 NQPPAAANL
+344 NTPPPPANL
-353 ETQSSANG
+353 NTARSAG
-361 GNEEMRSQSS
+361 GGIGGELRSQST

-377 EVSRTVSSTMKPT
+377 EVSRTVSSTVNPT
-390 NVIRKINAAVLVRE
+390 NIIRKINAAVLVRE
-404 RNIMDPETG
+404 RSIMDPETG
-413 LPTTQKMSEGELLQ
+413 LPTTQKMTEGELLQ
-427 IEKLVADAI
+427 IEKLVADAV

-447 VSSAPFMNELSE
+447 VSSAPFIDELT
-459 GVKMEWFEKP
+459 GAVTIQWFEKP
-469 YMRSIINQTGF
+469 YMRSIINQVGF
-480 VFILA
+480 VLILA

-501 PTQVPGLHG
+501 PVSVPGMSG
-510 APASQDEIDID
+510 TSASEDEIDID

-529 SLEDIKSKLKPKK
+529 SLEDIKAKLKPKK

-577 FKSMMSRDIS
+577 FKSMMSRDIG